1 MAKRKGR
8 KKLTVVGPHLG
19 EKHMR
24 RHKGGKKRHGGR
36 KRGRRK

>member
-19 EKHMR
+19 HKEMK
-24 RHKGGKKRHGGR
+24 HKGHKGR
-36 KRGRRK
+36 KGGGRRKKA

>member
-19 EKHMR
+19 
-24 RHKGGKKRHGGR
+24 HKGMKHHKGHKRG
-36 KRGRRK
+36 GRRKKA